1 MKRTKEEK
9 EIESLYKAGKIST
22 HKPNNAML
30 RRLAETA
37 SGAVRLIRRGES
49 GKQKIDRAKIAAAIR
64 ADRDA
69 R

>member
-1 MKRTKEEK
+1 MKLTKEEK
-9 EIESLYKAGKIST
+9 EIESLYESGKITT
-22 HKPNNAML
+22 HKPNKAML

-37 SGAVRLIRRGES
+37 SGTVRLIRRGES
-49 GKQKIDRAKIAAAIR
+49 GKQKIDRAKIASVIR